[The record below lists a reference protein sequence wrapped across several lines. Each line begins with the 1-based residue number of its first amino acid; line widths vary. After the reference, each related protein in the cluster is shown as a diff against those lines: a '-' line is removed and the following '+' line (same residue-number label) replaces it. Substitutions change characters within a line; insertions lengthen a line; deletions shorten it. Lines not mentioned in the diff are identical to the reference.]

1 MGLISLLWA
10 GLFLSLVFFY
20 SIVWWITY
28 AGPARIRERIK
39 DLRQDDGFK
48 PSPIAGP
55 VSATSRNDKHA
66 KKATLA
72 SLITAKATSLFA
84 GDKGRRLSKHFQE
97 HLRLAGMQITAEEM
111 GAVLLICFFVP
122 VVGGFFF
129 GNIIAGAMIGI
140 VCASMPL
147 LYVKIQ
153 QRRRIS
159 KFNRQLS
166 EMLTITSNSLKSGYS
181 FLQSVQTIAS
191 EMPAPISEEFSRM
204 IREVNMGLPLEE
216 SLLRLTQ
223 RVKSQ
228 DFDLITTAILI
239 QRQIG
244 GNLSE
249 ILDNIGETIRE
260 RVRIQGEIKSL
271 TAQGRFSAL
280 IFMILPPAVT
290 LMIYLMNPSYISLL
304 FHHPLGIALLIAAAV
319 GQAIGFVLIRKIVA
333 IEV

>member
-1 MGLISLLWA
+1 MITLLWI
-10 GLFLSLVFFY
+10 GLFLSLVIFY
-20 SIVWWITY
+20 SIMSWITII
-28 AGPARIRERIK
+28 GPSRVRDRIRE
-39 DLRQDDGFK
+39 LRSDDGFR
-48 PSPIAGP
+48 PSPVAGP
-55 VSATSRNDKHA
+55 VSNALRGEKFA
-66 KKATLA
+66 KKR
-72 SLITAKATSLFA
+72 SFA
-84 GDKGRRLSKHFQE
+84 GVLKEKALLMFEGDQGRKWNKTFREQ
-97 HLRLAGMQITAEEM
+97 LRLAGMQITAEEM
-111 GAVLLICFFVP
+111 GSVLLVCFFVP
-122 VVGGFFF
+122 FIGGFLLGKFVL
-129 GNIIAGAMIGI
+129 GVLLGLTCTSLPI
-140 VCASMPL
+140 

-153 QRRRIS
+153 QKRRMN
-159 KFNRQLS
+159 KFNRQLN

-181 FLQSVQTIAS
+181 FLQAVQSIAA
-191 EMPAPISEEFSRM
+191 EMPAPISEEFTRM

-216 SLLRLTQ
+216 SLIRLTQ

-280 IFMILPPAVT
+280 IFMVLPPGVT
-290 LMIYLMNPSYISLL
+290 LMIYMMNPDYMLLL
-304 FHHPLGIALLIAAAV
+304 FHHPLGIAMLVAAV
-319 GQAIGFVLIRKIVA
+319 VGQCIGFVFIRKIVA